1 MNPATLASSFRIAKF
16 RCIKRVKVQ
25 NSAGNNLLQLADT
38 VSGAINRS
46 FSQKRDAQEYR
57 QIIAHREI
65 SVEVIPK

>member
-1 MNPATLASSFRIAKF
+1 M
-16 RCIKRVKVQ
+16 Q